1 VSRPDIERTTVATF
15 AHRLHEGTPIVMA
28 TAYDFATARLVDAA
42 GLDAILV
49 GDSLGMVVL
58 GHDDTLS
65 VTVDD
70 IVHHAR
76 AVRRAAVRTMVIAD
90 MPALSYEVPEQAI
103 ANARRLV
110 EEGGA
115 DAIKLE
121 GGTRISATVR
131 AIIAAGIPVQG
142 HIGLTPQQVRAL
154 GGWRVQGRTAE
165 DARLILEDA
174 WALQDAGCF
183 SVVIECVP
191 AVLGAHLTRSLTIPT
206 IGIGAGPGTSGQV
219 LVLHDLLGL
228 TPDPLPRFVKRFADV
243 SAVALKGLTRY
254 REEVRSRVY
263 PADEHTYDMH
273 EAEWQRFLQHSSAG
287 GTPMNRDELKGK
299 GEQLKGRAKQAV
311 GDLTN
316 DERLHDEGVA
326 DEVSG
331 DVQEGFGRARRKIG
345 EKVEEIGERLKD

>member
-1 VSRPDIERTTVATF
+1 VSPPAAERDGVEAF
-15 AHRLHEGTPIVMA
+15 ARHKREGRPIVVA
-28 TAYDFATARLVDAA
+28 TAYDFPTARLVDAA

-70 IVHHAR
+70 MVHHTR
-76 AVRRAAVRTMVIAD
+76 AVRRAATHTMVIAD
-90 MPALSYEVPEQAI
+90 MPALSYESPDQAV

-115 DAIKLE
+115 DAVKLE
-121 GGTRISATVR
+121 GGTRMAANVK
-131 AIIAAGIPVQG
+131 AIVAAGIPVQG

-154 GGWRVQGRTAE
+154 GGWRVQGRTAQG
-165 DARLILEDA
+165 AAVILEDA
-174 WALQDAGCF
+174 VALQDAGCF
-183 SVVIECVP
+183 SIVIECVP
-191 AVLGAHLTRSLTIPT
+191 GLVAGHITRSLQVPT
-206 IGIGAGPGTSGQV
+206 IGIGAGPDTSGQV

-243 SAVALKGLTRY
+243 STVAVDALTRY
-254 REEVRSRVY
+254 REEVRTRAF
-263 PADEHTYDMH
+263 PAVEHVYDMH
-273 EAEWQRFLQHSSAG
+273 EAEWQRFLHQSSAG

-311 GDLTN
+311 GDLTD
-316 DERLHDEGVA
+316 DERLRNEGAA
-326 DEVSG
+326 DEISG
-331 DVQEGFGRARRKIG
+331 EVQEGFGRARRKIG
-345 EKVEEIGERLKD
+345 EKVEDIGERLKD

>member
-1 VSRPDIERTTVATF
+1 MILPGVERTGVEAF
-15 AHRLHEGTPIVMA
+15 ARHKREGTPIVMA

-76 AVRRAAVRTMVIAD
+76 AVRRAAAHTMVIAD
-90 MPALSYEVPEQAI
+90 MPALSYESPEQAV
-103 ANARRLV
+103 ANARRLL

-121 GGTRISATVR
+121 GGTRMAATVR
-131 AIIAAGIPVQG
+131 TLVAAGIPVQG

-165 DARLILEDA
+165 DAALILADA
-174 WALQDAGCF
+174 RALEDAGCF
-183 SVVIECVP
+183 SIVIECVP
-191 AVLGAHLTRSLTIPT
+191 ALVAGRITSSLHIPT
-206 IGIGAGPGTSGQV
+206 IGIGAGPDTSGQV

-243 SAVALKGLTRY
+243 TTVATAALTRY
-254 REEVRSRVY
+254 REEVLSRAF
-263 PADEHTYDMH
+263 PAAEHVYDMQ
-273 EAEWQRFLQHSSAG
+273 EAEWQRFLHQSSEG

-316 DERLHDEGVA
+316 DEQLRNEGAA
-326 DEVSG
+326 DEVRG
-331 DVQEGFGRARRKIG
+331 EVQEGFGRARRKIG

>member
-1 VSRPDIERTTVATF
+1 VERTGVEAF
-15 AHRLHEGTPIVMA
+15 ARHKREGTPIVMA

-76 AVRRAAVRTMVIAD
+76 AVRRAATHTMVIAD
-90 MPALSYEVPEQAI
+90 MPALSYESPEQAV
-103 ANARRLV
+103 ATARRLV
-110 EEGGA
+110 DEGGA

-121 GGTRISATVR
+121 GGTRMAATVR
-131 AIIAAGIPVQG
+131 AVLAAGIPVQG

-165 DARLILEDA
+165 DAGLILEDA
-174 WALQDAGCF
+174 RALEDAGCF
-183 SVVIECVP
+183 SMVIECVP
-191 AVLGAHLTRSLTIPT
+191 ALVAAHVTRSLQVPT
-206 IGIGAGPGTSGQV
+206 IGIGAGPETSGQV

-243 SAVALKGLTRY
+243 STIAIEALSRY
-254 REEVRSRVY
+254 RDEVRTRAY
-263 PADEHTYDMH
+263 PSDEHVYDMH
-273 EAEWQRFLQHSSAG
+273 EVEWQRFLHLSSDG

-316 DERLHDEGVA
+316 DERMRNEGAA
-326 DEVSG
+326 DEVRG
-331 DVQEGFGRARRKIG
+331 EVQEGFGRARRKIG